1 MGSQEF
7 VSMDFV
13 TLVLQWGNLLILY
26 KLVKHFLFKP
36 VQKVLAARQGEVDKL
51 YSEANEANASAK
63 AMREDYEKHLA
74 EAKQEASEI
83 IKSATQNAQVQSDEI
98 VSDAQKK
105 AASIITKANAEIE
118 QDKKKTINEIKNDIS
133 GIAMDIATKVVGR
146 EISEKDHEKLIEEFI
161 SNVGDASWQ
170 K

>member
-1 MGSQEF
+1 MGFQEF

-13 TLVLQWGNLLILY
+13 TLIFQLGNLLILY

-36 VQKVLAARQGEVDKL
+36 VQKVLATRQGEVDKL

-63 AMREDYEKHLA
+63 ALREDYEKHLS
-74 EAKQEASEI
+74 EAKEEAGEI
-83 IKSATQNAQVQSDEI
+83 IKTATQTAQAQGDEI
-98 VSDAQKK
+98 VAEAQKK
-105 AASIITKANAEIE
+105 AADLISRANAEIA

-161 SNVGDASWQ
+161 SNVGDAS
-170 K
+170 

>member
-161 SNVGDASWQ
+161 SNVGDAS
-170 K
+170 

>member
-1 MGSQEF
+1 MGFQEF
-7 VSMDFV
+7 VSMDVV
-13 TLVLQWGNLLILY
+13 TLIAQLVNLLILY

-36 VQKVLAARQGEVDKL
+36 VQNVLAKRQAEVDTL

-63 AMREDYEKHLA
+63 ALREDYEKHLA
-74 EAKQEASEI
+74 QAKQEASEI
-83 IKSATQNAQVQSDEI
+83 IKSATQNAQTQSDEI
-98 VSDAQKK
+98 VTDAQKK
-105 AASIITKANAEIE
+105 AASIISKANAEIE

-161 SNVGDASWQ
+161 SNVGDAS
-170 K
+170 